1 MKDFK
6 CKGPVRCL
14 RWIKVLSLVAKIRYK
29 VISSHPSVVDVLK
42 VAIIM
47 FTPADTQ
54 AHAYICTLLK
64 KRELK
69 SNEKFHLRNL
79 GGVATATWKGQE
91 INKGKTYWVFE
102 RIALSKKPEK
112 VFDSLTCSEGSH
124 SILIIDV
131 PWKIAEEEE
140 APRRQIQEPLRI
152 MEKGASPRG
161 QNHN

>member
-1 MKDFK
+1 M
-6 CKGPVRCL
+6 
-14 RWIKVLSLVAKIRYK
+14 
-29 VISSHPSVVDVLK
+29 
-42 VAIIM
+42 
-47 FTPADTQ
+47 
-54 AHAYICTLLK
+54 
-64 KRELK
+64 
-69 SNEKFHLRNL
+69 

-91 INKGKTYWVFE
+91 INEWKTYLVFE
-102 RIALSKKPEK
+102 RIALSKKSEK